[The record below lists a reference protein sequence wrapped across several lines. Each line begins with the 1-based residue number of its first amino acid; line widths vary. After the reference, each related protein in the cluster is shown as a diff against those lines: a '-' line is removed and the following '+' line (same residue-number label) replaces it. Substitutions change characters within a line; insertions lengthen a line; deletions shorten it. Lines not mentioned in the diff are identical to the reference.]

1 MFTSENARLNQTKG
15 AETKRLRKE
24 NVAALARD
32 VILKALHEKDTR
44 VALEVARE
52 LGLFKQMV
60 ATDGSSERAIAGIGA
75 LLDGAPQR
83 GDGPTET
90 QAAAK
95 AGGGEKLDTV
105 SDKIFPKSDKIF
117 SEQGDEE
124 SDE

>member
-75 LLDGAPQR
+75 LLDGSALSTA
-83 GDGPTET
+83 GPTET

-105 SDKIFPKSDKIF
+105 IDKIF

-124 SDE
+124 GDE